1 MIHTLPLL
9 PLISLTVALCLS
21 RLCPGDVISSSV
33 KQILAYGK
41 VVRPALGIAFA
52 PDQSSESLG
61 VKGEEGASMKGGVGG
76 RASPL
81 LASPLLASPLLG
93 H

>member
-1 MIHTLPLL
+1 M
-9 PLISLTVALCLS
+9 
-21 RLCPGDVISSSV
+21 CPGDVISSSV

-61 VKGEEGASMKGGVGG
+61 VKGEEGASMKGEGG
-76 RASPL
+76 GQAHYWGIRAPRMSLEGLEAQSRQAATAAP
-81 LASPLLASPLLG
+81 
-93 H
+93 